1 MLWTYVELEVV
12 IYLTNSN
19 KVRKIDNVDLKI
31 KHLSLFQNIEYF
43 IFIFYLDNKKQKNQQ
58 ILYLSK
64 KNFGVYQK
72 NKNY

>member
-43 IFIFYLDNKKQKNQQ
+43 IFTFYLDNKKQKNQQ

-64 KNFGVYQK
+64 KNFGVCQK